1 MSQVAIIGGLVLA
14 LCSSSCLSSMLM
26 TMGGGVDEAP
36 AKKPATQPSGS
47 GAATSSPSPS
57 PPPPPPP
64 PPSGLGDVMFVRVER
79 PAANYPNNIINL
91 AEMEIYDMNG
101 TNIARN
107 KRVYGAFGSH
117 DAGPYERLV
126 DGDKTNFAHTGGV
139 NGTSVIE
146 VDLGSIQT
154 IKEVVI
160 YNRSGA
166 ADRTR
171 NMVLKFLRFN
181 GDILYTSPP
190 VEPNRDKMT
199 FNISTR
205 QWTY

>member
-1 MSQVAIIGGLVLA
+1 
-14 LCSSSCLSSMLM
+14 
-26 TMGGGVDEAP
+26 
-36 AKKPATQPSGS
+36 
-47 GAATSSPSPS
+47 
-57 PPPPPPP
+57 
-64 PPSGLGDVMFVRVER
+64 MFVRVER

-181 GDILYTSPP
+181 GDLLYTSPP

>member
-1 MSQVAIIGGLVLA
+1 MSQVAIIGGLVLM
-14 LCSSSCLSSMLM
+14 LFSSSAAASVAMIL
-26 TMGGGVDEAP
+26 MGGGDDTP
-36 AKKPATQPSGS
+36 TPTP
-47 GAATSSPSPS
+47 TTT

-64 PPSGLGDVMFVRVER
+64 PPTGLGDVMFVRVER
-79 PAANYPNNIINL
+79 PAANYPDNIINL

-126 DGDKTNFAHTGGV
+126 DGNRSNFAHTGGV

-154 IKEVVI
+154 IGEVVI

-166 ADRTR
+166 IERTR
-171 NMVLKFLRFN
+171 NMVLKFLRYN
-181 GDILYTSPP
+181 GEVIDESPP
-190 VEPNRDKMT
+190 VEPNKDKMT
-199 FNISTR
+199 FNLSTR